1 MSNLTEN
8 YFTSGIVFLPM
19 LTDEQL
25 RDLKTAHKQ
34 TRDKRLADRI
44 KAVIMLHNGF
54 TFEQIKQALLLDEV
68 TIRRYSRQFQKKGI
82 DGPLHRRKNTP
93 NP

>member
-1 MSNLTEN
+1 
-8 YFTSGIVFLPM
+8 M